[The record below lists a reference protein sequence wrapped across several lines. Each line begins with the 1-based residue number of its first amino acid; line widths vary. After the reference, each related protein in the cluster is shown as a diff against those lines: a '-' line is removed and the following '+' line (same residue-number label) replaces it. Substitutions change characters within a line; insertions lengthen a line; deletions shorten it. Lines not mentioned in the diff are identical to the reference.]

1 MGRDIIIIII
11 SPANNIASIS
21 YALAPRRAH
30 YQRAPQ
36 VHSGSV
42 WRRNQSIPNNIQWAT
57 FHLEWIFFFDNFT
70 SLSHSLG
77 DPHLWP
83 FSNWLS
89 MSRAA
94 RWHTHD
100 PHYDAEAFERH
111 RNLSST
117 LVFSRSLFFFGEGTL
132 NYITEFQKFRRRCG
146 DNPIEC
152 ECRTFTSL
160 NPDKRT
166 FSLPRSLIY

>member
-1 MGRDIIIIII
+1 MSSVLWINSQTNLCAAIAFTSDIISKERNGERYHHHHHLASKQYCFDLVRSRSETSALSARAS
-11 SPANNIASIS
+11 SPLGKCLTEKSKHPKQHPVS
-21 YALAPRRAH
+21 DFSSRMD
-30 YQRAPQ
+30 
-36 VHSGSV
+36 
-42 WRRNQSIPNNIQWAT
+42 
-57 FHLEWIFFFDNFT
+57 FFFDNFT
-70 SLSHSLG
+70 SLSYSLG

-117 LVFSRSLFFFGEGTL
+117 LVFSRSLFFFWW
-132 NYITEFQKFRRRCG
+132 RH
-146 DNPIEC
+146 
-152 ECRTFTSL
+152 S
-160 NPDKRT
+160 
-166 FSLPRSLIY
+166 